1 MNASRLVRR
10 AAAATTLLL
19 GAAAAQAAL
28 QSYDFVVTLDPA
40 GPSFS
45 GSLAFDDAPAG
56 ATTGVFGELLFAL
69 SDFSFDFID
78 GDGAAKTY
86 GLADLGFAEAVVEGA
101 TFAGINADELNG
113 YFNFVSAVPAPPPS
127 FAFDFAGAR
136 AGDGT
141 GLVEYRL
148 VSQPVSAPA
157 SLALVLAGLGLMVRA
172 RRRASLTAS

>member
-10 AAAATTLLL
+10 AVAAATLLL
-19 GAAAAQAAL
+19 GAAAAHAAQL
-28 QSYDFVVTLDPA
+28 SYDFVVTLDPA
-40 GPSFS
+40 GPSYS

-56 ATTGVFGELLFAL
+56 ATNGAFGESLFAL
-69 SDFSFDFID
+69 TDFSFDFID

-86 GLADLGFAEAVVEGA
+86 VLADLGFAEAVVDGVTL
-101 TFAGINADELNG
+101 TFAGINADELNS
-113 YFNFVSAVPAPPPS
+113 YFNFVSAVPVPPPS

-157 SLALVLAGLGLMVRA
+157 SLALVLAGLGLMGGL
-172 RRRASLTAS
+172 RRRH